1 MQILLVAATANEIE
15 LFINEYTDVEVLITG
30 VGVPSTLYQLQRRL
44 NQKNY
49 DFVIQAGI
57 AGAFTTELA
66 LGQAVLVTQ
75 DAFGDLGTEEKHV
88 FTPATGSGLIA
99 AHHFPYA
106 DGWLI
111 NSTGIPKYTTLNCVK
126 GVTINK
132 VTDDILQRQQL
143 ITAFNPQIETMEGAA
158 LHYVC
163 LHEKIPFL
171 QLRTV
176 SNYVGERNKT
186 KWNIADAFENLNLEL
201 VTLINQIT
209 D

>member
-1 MQILLVAATANEIE
+1 
-15 LFINEYTDVEVLITG
+15 
-30 VGVPSTLYQLQRRL
+30 
-44 NQKNY
+44 
-49 DFVIQAGI
+49 
-57 AGAFTTELA
+57 
-66 LGQAVLVTQ
+66 
-75 DAFGDLGTEEKHV
+75 
-88 FTPATGSGLIA
+88 
-99 AHHFPYA
+99 
-106 DGWLI
+106 
-111 NSTGIPKYTTLNCVK
+111 
-126 GVTINK
+126 
-132 VTDDILQRQQL
+132 
-143 ITAFNPQIETMEGAA
+143 MEGAA